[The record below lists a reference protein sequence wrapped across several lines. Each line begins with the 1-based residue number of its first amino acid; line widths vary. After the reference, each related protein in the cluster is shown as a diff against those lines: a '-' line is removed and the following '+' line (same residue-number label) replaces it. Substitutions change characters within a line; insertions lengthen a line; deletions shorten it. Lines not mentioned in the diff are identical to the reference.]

1 MKYMIIRLKD
11 ERSSDICAE
20 IEDKAIREGGLSF
33 PFTINGRR
41 YDSDVLEKGLM
52 STGAYYTHLFHENC
66 RSSIVPIGEA
76 ANVVMPGK
84 QLDEIDRTMLVDGAM
99 AESATMQMAES
110 GEVSSKGVLAFVSQK
125 VKLRVKQIMNF
136 VFRRAR

>member
-20 IEDKAIREGGLSF
+20 IEEKAIREGGLSF
-33 PFTINGRR
+33 PFTLNGRR
-41 YDSDVLEKGLM
+41 YDSDTLEKGL
-52 STGAYYTHLFHENC
+52 SSAGEYYTHLFHENC
-66 RSSIVPIGEA
+66 RSNLVPLGES

-99 AESATMQMAES
+99 AESATLQMAES
-110 GEVSSKGVLAFVSQK
+110 GEVSAKSVISFVSQK
-125 VKLRVKQIMNF
+125 VKLKIKQVMNF